1 MHTCD
6 DGANLDQA
14 VACVHQIDEAGV
26 VATVNDQGT
35 AGQAE
40 VSAAMA
46 EAKIPRVASNVTS
59 DDWGDPNAY
68 PIDPSGTG
76 GTFMHPAALAEVGVN
91 EDRPDPGQPAARVGV
106 GRPPRGTRTRMT
118 A

>member
-1 MHTCD
+1 MQELD
-6 DGANLDQA
+6 D
-14 VACVHQIDEAGV
+14 AGV

-46 EAKIPRVASNVTS
+46 EAGIPRVAANVTNY
-59 DDWGDPNAY
+59 DWGDPNAY
-68 PIDPSGTG
+68 PLDASGTG
-76 GTFMHPAALAEVGVN
+76 VTFLLPQALIDAGV
-91 EDRPDPGQPAARVGV
+91 
-106 GRPPRGTRTRMT
+106 TRS

>member
-14 VACVHQIDEAGV
+14 VGCVREIDEAGV

-46 EAKIPRVASNVTS
+46 DGRDPAGRV
-59 DDWGDPNAY
+59 
-68 PIDPSGTG
+68 
-76 GTFMHPAALAEVGVN
+76 
-91 EDRPDPGQPAARVGV
+91 
-106 GRPPRGTRTRMT
+106 RT
-118 A
+118 